1 MFLTFRGNMKNNK
14 PLHVYPIADLRE
26 HEIEGEQ
33 CWCDPMIEDDGNL
46 IIHYSM
52 DERESYEEGRKPH

>member
-1 MFLTFRGNMKNNK
+1 MKNNK